1 MYALDSVHEK
11 FDVWNNVDVLP
22 FYPTSLVG

>member
-1 MYALDSVHEK
+1 MFALDSVHEK
-11 FDVWNNVDVLP
+11 FDVWNDVDLLP